1 MPTYVSLV
9 NFTDQGIR
17 NFSDSPKRAKAF
29 RDMMGQLGGSVK
41 EMFWTLGVYDLVVV
55 TEAPDDE
62 TATAA
67 ALKVSSLGNVRTTT
81 LRAFD
86 EAEVKAIIE
95 KAG

>member
-1 MPTYVSLV
+1 MPTYISLV

-17 NFSDSPKRAKAF
+17 EFSDSPKRTQAF
-29 RDMMGQLGGSVK
+29 KDLMGQLGGSVK
-41 EMFWTLGVYDLVVV
+41 DIYWTLGGYDLVVV
-55 TEAPDDE
+55 TEGPDDE

-86 EAEVKAIIE
+86 EGEIKAIID
-95 KAG
+95 KVG